1 MVLSQVS
8 TIPATKLKTM
18 KKKWIC
24 YATLASWILSLQL
37 LQNSYMTWSQQN
49 FSPML
54 TDHMLCMFC
63 IQPELPDTLNT
74 HSYNCNL
81 MGTGAR
87 NRKSTVNI

>member
-37 LQNSYMTWSQQN
+37 LQNSYMTWSQQD

-63 IQPELPDTLNT
+63 IQPETARYAEHSQLQLQLNGYW
-74 HSYNCNL
+74 SPEQKKY
-81 MGTGAR
+81 
-87 NRKSTVNI
+87 S